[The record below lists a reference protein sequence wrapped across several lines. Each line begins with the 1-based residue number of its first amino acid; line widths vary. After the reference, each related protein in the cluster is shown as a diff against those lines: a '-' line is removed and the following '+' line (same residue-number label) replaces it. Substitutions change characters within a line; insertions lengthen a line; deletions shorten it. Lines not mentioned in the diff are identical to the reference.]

1 MITAREIIK
10 VVAEEFDLTFM
21 DLTKQTRTRRISRP
35 RQAAMYVVRKL
46 RPDMS
51 YPMIG
56 RLFGGRDH
64 TTIIHGIRVVE
75 KRIES
80 DPAYGDKIGR
90 VFERVAQRPEAAA

>member
-1 MITAREIIK
+1 MTGREISAL
-10 VVAEEFDLTFM
+10 VAEEFGLTFM

-64 TTIIHGIRVVE
+64 TTIIHGIRVVQE
-75 KRIES
+75 RIES
-80 DPAYGDKIGR
+80 DPAYRAKIGR
-90 VFERVAQRPEAAA
+90 VFERVAQRPEMAA